1 MLEQLDEINDFD
13 FYNLVR
19 DEDAAILFAQR
30 LGLVRESILCCS
42 KEMTL
47 RKNNGVKNNG
57 YYFRCNVR
65 GCRKE
70 ISIRKGTFFEGSHL
84 SFSQTLLFIYFFV
97 NNETFF
103 EQLKRKRRITS
114 DATIVEWL
122 TSCREVYSQYFII
135 HPTMLGGIGRVVE
148 VDKMALVRQNY
159 NRGRIVRTQWV
170 FGGYDVIEKIGFLV
184 KLSDC
189 T

>member
-42 KEMTL
+42 VEMTL

-65 GCRKE
+65 GCRKA

-84 SFSQTLLFIYFFV
+84 IFLQTLLFIYF
-97 NNETFF
+97 
-103 EQLKRKRRITS
+103 L
-114 DATIVEWL
+114 
-122 TSCREVYSQYFII
+122 
-135 HPTMLGGIGRVVE
+135 
-148 VDKMALVRQNY
+148 
-159 NRGRIVRTQWV
+159 
-170 FGGYDVIEKIGFLV
+170 
-184 KLSDC
+184 
-189 T
+189 